1 MLLRLNILAYIYNAS
16 SKFESYVTS
25 VGGSEKTEVVYGTS
39 NVLNTEI
46 QFFSNARLKVD
57 TCMDYTRPSLAIGIE
72 SIRKSFLDA
81 KGRDVKLR
89 YITEITPENIPYC
102 KELMK
107 IADVRHL
114 DGIKGNFMVSEKEYL
129 APAVSNNTSNIAS
142 QIIYSNLLEIVEQQQ
157 YIFETLWSKAIPSE
171 QRIREIVEGVHPVST
186 RILEDQDQIINEIRQ
201 LNYNSTRL
209 SVCSGL
215 GGMQMSYKY
224 LFDSYM
230 NVVNKHQKGEGKG
243 MRWIINIDK
252 ENLNL
257 VKIFLKAGI
266 QIRHVKNMPPM
277 NFGVSDKEMAGT
289 IEKMEGGKMSQ
300 SFLFSNEPL
309 YINHF
314 SSLFEEIWKDGTDAK
329 ERITLIEEGADLAD
343 IEVIPSAARARELY
357 LDALKKAQK
366 DIRIVFPTTNAFL
379 RQHKIGIIQLAKEAA
394 EQRNVRIRILM
405 PRHELT
411 KQLACSLTER
421 TNSNYNNIDLR
432 YIKQT
437 RLNTQVT
444 ILIVDE
450 KVSLVMEIKDDLKG
464 TFDEAIGLS
473 IYSNSRA
480 GVLSYISIFENLW
493 LQTELY
499 DQISESSFR
508 LEEANEQLIAHDK
521 MQKEFINIAAHE
533 LKTPIQPILSLTE
546 LLRFQI
552 KDLKQQEILDIT
564 IRNAKR
570 LQRLSNDILDVAKIE
585 GRSLELNKE
594 EFNLNEVVMNAI
606 TDLTS
611 GRDFLKHEKIK
622 LLYNPHQD
630 ILIKADKGRISQ
642 VISNL
647 LSNAIEFTVE
657 GTILVSIEKDKI
669 NNNNKTIIVSVKDSG
684 HGIDSSILPR
694 LFTKFT
700 STSYKGT
707 GLGLFISKGIIEAH
721 GGKIWGESNS
731 DGRGAKFSFRLP
743 TR

>member
-1 MLLRLNILAYIYNAS
+1 M
-16 SKFESYVTS
+16 
-25 VGGSEKTEVVYGTS
+25 
-39 NVLNTEI
+39 
-46 QFFSNARLKVD
+46 
-57 TCMDYTRPSLAIGIE
+57 
-72 SIRKSFLDA
+72 
-81 KGRDVKLR
+81 
-89 YITEITPENIPYC
+89 
-102 KELMK
+102 
-107 IADVRHL
+107 
-114 DGIKGNFMVSEKEYL
+114 
-129 APAVSNNTSNIAS
+129 
-142 QIIYSNLLEIVEQQQ
+142 
-157 YIFETLWSKAIPSE
+157 
-171 QRIREIVEGVHPVST
+171 
-186 RILEDQDQIINEIRQ
+186 
-201 LNYNSTRL
+201 
-209 SVCSGL
+209 
-215 GGMQMSYKY
+215 
-224 LFDSYM
+224 
-230 NVVNKHQKGEGKG
+230 
-243 MRWIINIDK
+243 
-252 ENLNL
+252 
-257 VKIFLKAGI
+257 
-266 QIRHVKNMPPM
+266 
-277 NFGVSDKEMAGT
+277 
-289 IEKMEGGKMSQ
+289 
-300 SFLFSNEPL
+300 
-309 YINHF
+309 
-314 SSLFEEIWKDGTDAK
+314 FEEIWKDGTDAK
-329 ERITLIEEGADLAD
+329 ERIVLIEEGADLAD
-343 IEVIPSAARARELY
+343 IEVIPRAARARELY

-379 RQHKIGIIQLAKEAA
+379 CQHKIGIIQLAKEAA

-450 KVSLVMEIKDDLKG
+450 KVSLVMEIRDDSKG

-508 LEEANEQLIAHDK
+508 LEQANEQLIAHDK

-546 LLRFQI
+546 LLRSQI
-552 KDLKQQEILDIT
+552 KDVKQQEILDIT

-594 EFNLNEVVMNAI
+594 EFNLNEVVTNAM
-606 TDLTS
+606 TDMTS

-647 LSNAIEFTVE
+647 LSNAIEFTAE
-657 GTILVSIEKDKI
+657 GTILVSIEKGKI
-669 NNNNKTIIVSVKDSG
+669 NNNNETIIVSVKDPG

-721 GGKIWGESNS
+721 GGKIWCENNP
-731 DGRGAKFSFRLP
+731 DGIGAKFSFSLP
-743 TR
+743 TSYAYLGLTEHLNRLRAL